1 VKDNLR
7 ELLTAA
13 IDGELSPTDQK
24 LAQRLL
30 QKSESAR
37 IMLSQLKSD
46 SKRLRKLPRVSAPAD
61 LAENVLAVI
70 AERSMTPTPLP
81 PGKRPSPKFNW
92 SMLPVWVNLVTAAGV
107 LFVISAGSYLYFTAS
122 ERYYESRA
130 QGMASKGPNSKTA
143 DPGSATPVVDAK
155 LPETKGITPEIGP
168 EPKMVVQG
176 PRDPGPEIGPSP
188 RQVPDIILAPPEDGM
203 PEIEAF
209 HLDKIRVSH
218 LVTLRDL
225 PDDEAARKKLTAE
238 MKKDELIRLDLFC
251 HSTPNGLELTLASL
265 KARGI
270 TVFTDAFAQDRL
282 KRKLPTELMLF
293 TEAMTPEEVAQ
304 LLAEL
309 GSVDAKSGAG
319 EFDTLV
325 AAPFLSLD
333 LDRLGK
339 LLGVSS
345 IAPKPAVGKA
355 PIDVR
360 KPLPEGTA
368 NHLAATLAKMGTTS
382 TPPKTE
388 KVAVV
393 VAYSPMNGQPTNSRE
408 IKQFLDRRGDRKPD
422 AKPLMLVLKT
432 ISK

>member
-1 VKDNLR
+1 M
-7 ELLTAA
+7 
-13 IDGELSPTDQK
+13 
-24 LAQRLL
+24 LAQ
-30 QKSESAR
+30 
-37 IMLSQLKSD
+37 LKAD
-46 SKRLRKLPRVSAPAD
+46 SKRLRKLPRVAAPTD
-61 LAENVLAVI
+61 LVENVLAVI
-70 AERSMTPTPLP
+70 AERSITPTPLP
-81 PGKRPSPKFNW
+81 PGKRASPKFNW

-130 QGMASKGPNSKTA
+130 QGIASKGPDNKAA
-143 DPGSATPVVDAK
+143 DPGTITPVVDAK
-155 LPETKGITPEIGP
+155 LPDVKGTTPEVGP
-168 EPKMVVQG
+168 EPKQLVQG
-176 PRDPGPEIGPSP
+176 SRDPSPEVGPAP
-188 RQVPDIILAPPEDGM
+188 REVRDIILAPPQDGM

-209 HLDKIRVSH
+209 QLDKIRVSH
-218 LVTLRDL
+218 LFTLHDL
-225 PDDEAARKKLTAE
+225 PDDETARKKLAAE

-251 HSTPNGLELTLASL
+251 RSTSKGLELTLAAL
-265 KARGI
+265 KTRGI
-270 TVFTDAFAQDRL
+270 TVFTDGFAQDRL

-293 TEAMTPEEVAQ
+293 TEALIPDEVAK
-304 LLAEL
+304 LLTEL
-309 GSVDAKSGAG
+309 GAMDAKSGTG

-325 AAPFLSLD
+325 AAPFLKVD

-345 IAPKPAVGKA
+345 IAPKPAAGKA

-368 NHLAATLAKMGTTS
+368 NHLAATLAKMGSAS
-382 TPPKTE
+382 TPPKSE

-393 VAYSPMNGQPTNSRE
+393 VAYSPMNGQPTASRE

>member
-1 VKDNLR
+1 VKVDLR

-13 IDGELSPTDQK
+13 IDGELSPADQK

-37 IMLSQLKSD
+37 VLLAQLKAD
-46 SKRLRKLPRVSAPAD
+46 SKRLRKLARVSAPAD

-122 ERYYESRA
+122 ERYNASRE
-130 QGMASKGPNSKTA
+130 QGTAHKGPDSESA
-143 DPGSATPVVDAK
+143 DPGSATPAGDAK
-155 LPETKGITPEIGP
+155 LPDSKGNTPELGP
-168 EPKMVVQG
+168 EPKAIVQG
-176 PRDPGPEIGPSP
+176 PRESGPELGPSP
-188 RQVPDIILAPPEDGM
+188 RELRDIYLAPPDNGM
-203 PEIEAF
+203 PEIESF
-209 HLDKIRVSH
+209 QLDKIRVSH
-218 LVTLRDL
+218 LVTLHDL

-251 HSTPNGLELTLASL
+251 HSTPKGLDLTLAAL

-270 TVFTDAFAQDRL
+270 TVFTDGFAQDRL
-282 KRKLPTELMLF
+282 KRKVPTELMLF

-325 AAPFLSLD
+325 AAPFLPLD

-339 LLGVSS
+339 LLGMT
-345 IAPKPAVGKA
+345 IAPKPGVGKA

-393 VAYSPMNGQPTNSRE
+393 VAYSPMNGQPTASRE